1 MSTMSYR
8 GYTARIE
15 FDDEDGVFFGRLAG
29 VRDGVNFHGDTV
41 DDLRKAFREAVDGY
55 IEVCAKTGNATLA

>member
-1 MSTMSYR
+1 MSRMSYR

-15 FDDEDGVFFGRLAG
+15 YDDEDGVFFGRMAG

-41 DDLRKAFREAVDGY
+41 DDLRKAFHEAVDGY
-55 IEVCAKTGNATLA
+55 IEVCARIGKALQI